1 MNGTGAWDDAGSART
16 VGRLPHS
23 RLLPPGHDS
32 KFLAAVWASVQS
44 PVPGDQ
50 GSRRDPMAGE
60 VSRVAKHLRDIDGR
74 FQNLRELFRKGE
86 VFSGPVEARLAD
98 LLQAISSFLNTYP
111 ALTGDAIQPAVA
123 TLITKI
129 HGLDSQERVPENK
142 KRYSEI
148 FRSLDNLEI
157 SIGNATVDLFIG
169 DADSTDDTDLPAE
182 REIVPLSESFCK
194 SKSSSEKQAQADMT
208 VEEADEMLIK
218 CEGGIDAAL
227 EYAKMWC
234 KYVKELLN
242 WIEKRLSYETEFAKG
257 IVKIAESGRNAIIQQ
272 SNMPL
277 RALYAMVL
285 EHDIKVG
292 NSASETVGLLQ
303 QKEFYQPLSAKKNE
317 IEKWRKE
324 FKDQWTKEQKRMNES
339 LSSLRKSRLQ
349 YAQRCEELEK
359 AKYLSAKAEDEYQS
373 AAVVNPGS
381 ASKQL
386 EKRRRSCEEAQA
398 KVQETEALYKTC
410 INDAN
415 FRRQE
420 LEKVRAR
427 IVSHI
432 RKLIYQGDEVL
443 TWVTL
448 RMFKQRQAQSE
459 HIPVGYQH
467 LAEVCKPYKVGEKY
481 LAFIQALQKKDIHM
495 EVFEFEPLASGG
507 QRSPPSSRKK
517 MSLQY
522 TGCSKDASTPED
534 TSRRQFSPNG
544 EQSTNRSLCSDTE
557 SLGGSCESRSLDSPN
572 SSPGNSN
579 RKLLKA
585 PSTGTMSSSDDFEER
600 DSLQTFENENGSSQ
614 QQFRNI
620 LLSSAAQ
627 THRLRKLRGPS
638 KCRDCD
644 TFMVNGFECEEC
656 YLACHK
662 KCLESLLITCGHRKL
677 PNRVPLFGIDFTQV
691 PRDFPEE
698 VPFIVV
704 KCTSEIE
711 ARALGVQGIYRISGS
726 KARVE
731 KLCQA
736 FENGRSLVELS
747 EHSPHDITGVLKH
760 FLKELSGPVLLYQ
773 LYNSL
778 IALAKELQKPGEERT
793 DCAGFPSDPVQSM
806 KDLLSKL
813 PGSNY
818 NTLRHLIAHL
828 YRVAEKYE
836 ENKMSPNNLGIVFG
850 PTLIRPGSGSDV
862 SMSCLVDSG
871 YQAQIVEFLIQN
883 YERVFG
889 MDDLPPSLSLSC
901 ENPSQ
906 EASAE
911 KDEGHQSPSTVQK
924 ITLENFSSQHGLSA
938 DCVSDNSSSRE
949 AVSELTLEGA
959 PSPLSTDALEM
970 NTSTGSELEDLEDS
984 VQEKTDSDSDTA
996 LGTQPRC
1003 HFSRQPVKYIRVQAK
1018 TKPVIPKPSSLPLR
1032 TTTLSS
1038 MVTDAGAEG
1047 SPADSSSTAKDVLGE
1062 RTQSRNSSPDT
1073 SMLRGRSGSK
1083 QQLKHFEITEET
1095 ARIISKLKAD
1105 DTSASP
1111 EGSLESLGSAEKEV
1125 KLSPETLPEQSP

>member
-1 MNGTGAWDDAGSART
+1 MIS
-16 VGRLPHS
+16 
-23 RLLPPGHDS
+23 PPTS
-32 KFLAAVWASVQS
+32 
-44 PVPGDQ
+44 
-50 GSRRDPMAGE
+50 
-60 VSRVAKHLRDIDGR
+60 
-74 FQNLRELFRKGE
+74 
-86 VFSGPVEARLAD
+86 
-98 LLQAISSFLNTYP
+98 
-111 ALTGDAIQPAVA
+111 
-123 TLITKI
+123 
-129 HGLDSQERVPENK
+129 GLDNQERTPENK

-148 FRSLDNLEI
+148 FRSLDAIEI
-157 SIGNATVDLFIG
+157 SIGNATVDMFIG
-169 DADSTDDTDLPAE
+169 DADSTDDTDLIAE
-182 REIVPLSESFCK
+182 REIVPLSESFSK
-194 SKSSSEKQAQADMT
+194 SKTSSETQAQADIT
-208 VEEADEMLIK
+208 VQEADEMLIK

-234 KYVKELLN
+234 KYVKELLS

-257 IVKIAESGRNAIIQQ
+257 MVKIAESGRNAIFQQ
-272 SNMPL
+272 YNMPL
-277 RALYAMVL
+277 RELYTMVL

-349 YAQRCEELEK
+349 YLQRCEELEK
-359 AKYLSAKAEDEYQS
+359 AKHLSAKAEDEYQS
-373 AAVVNPGS
+373 TATTNPGS
-381 ASKQL
+381 ANKQL

-398 KVQETEALYKTC
+398 KVQETEALYKMC

-420 LEKVRAR
+420 LERARAR

-443 TWVTL
+443 TWARVTL
-448 RMFKQRQAQSE
+448 RMFKQRQSQSE
-459 HIPVGYQH
+459 QIPVGYQY
-467 LAEVCKPYKVGEKY
+467 LSEICKPYKVGEKY
-481 LAFIQALQKKDIHM
+481 LEFIQALQKKEIHM
-495 EVFEFEPLASGG
+495 EVFEFEPHASRG
-507 QRSPPSSRKK
+507 QRSPPSNKK
-517 MSLQY
+517 KTALHPTVPSS
-522 TGCSKDASTPED
+522 TARDTSTPED
-534 TSRRQFSPNG
+534 TSRKQFST
-544 EQSTNRSLCSDTE
+544 ETNPPSAGTNKSLCSDTE
-557 SLGGSCESRSLDSPN
+557 SLSGSCESRSLDSPN

-600 DSLQTFENENGSSQ
+600 DSLHTFENENGTSQ
-614 QQFRNI
+614 QQFKNI

-638 KCRDCD
+638 KCRECD
-644 TFMVNGFECEEC
+644 TFMVSGFECEEC
-656 YLACHK
+656 FLACHK
-662 KCLESLLITCGHRKL
+662 KCLENLLITCGHKKL
-677 PNRVPLFGIDFTQV
+677 PNRVSLFGIDFTQV

-736 FENGRSLVELS
+736 FENGRTLVELS

-760 FLKELSGPVLLYQ
+760 FLKELSAPVLLSQ
-773 LYNSL
+773 LYNDL
-778 IALAKELQKPGEERT
+778 IALAKDLQKPVEEKL
-793 DCAGFPSDPVQSM
+793 DCTGFPSDPIQNM

-850 PTLIRPGSGSDV
+850 PTLIRPGSGNDV

-889 MDDLPPSLSLSC
+889 MEDLPSSLSLGC

-906 EASAE
+906 ETSTE
-911 KDEGHQSPSTVQK
+911 KDEGPQSPNTMQN
-924 ITLENFSSQHGLSA
+924 ITLENFSSKHGLNA
-938 DCVSDNSSSRE
+938 DCLSDNTFFRE
-949 AVSELTLEGA
+949 AITELTLEGA
-959 PSPLSTDALEM
+959 HRPLSADASEM
-970 NTSTGSELEDLEDS
+970 NTSIGSELEDLDDS
-984 VQEKTDSDSDTA
+984 VHEKTDSDSDTVV
-996 LGTQPRC
+996 GTQPRC
-1003 HFSRQPVKYIRVQAK
+1003 HFSRQPVKYIRTQVK
-1018 TKPVIPKPSSLPLR
+1018 TKPVIPKSSNLPLR
-1032 TTTLSS
+1032 TATTLANEAPES
-1038 MVTDAGAEG
+1038 GAEDN
-1047 SPADSSSTAKDVLGE
+1047 PTDSSSRTMDVLEE
-1062 RTQSRNSSPDT
+1062 RSRSRNSSTDT
-1073 SMLRGRSGSK
+1073 NTLKQRSGGK
-1083 QQLKHFEITEET
+1083 QQLKHFEMTQET
-1095 ARIISKLKAD
+1095 ARIVSKFKAG
-1105 DTSASP
+1105 DTS
-1111 EGSLESLGSAEKEV
+1111 
-1125 KLSPETLPEQSP
+1125 

>member
-1 MNGTGAWDDAGSART
+1 
-16 VGRLPHS
+16 
-23 RLLPPGHDS
+23 
-32 KFLAAVWASVQS
+32 
-44 PVPGDQ
+44 
-50 GSRRDPMAGE
+50 
-60 VSRVAKHLRDIDGR
+60 
-74 FQNLRELFRKGE
+74 
-86 VFSGPVEARLAD
+86 
-98 LLQAISSFLNTYP
+98 
-111 ALTGDAIQPAVA
+111 
-123 TLITKI
+123 
-129 HGLDSQERVPENK
+129 GLDNQEKTPENR

-148 FRSLDNLEI
+148 FRSLDAIEI
-157 SIGNATVDLFIG
+157 SIGNAVVDMFIG
-169 DADSTDDTDLPAE
+169 DVASTDDTDLTAE
-182 REIVPLSESFCK
+182 KEGVPLNENSCK
-194 SKSSSEKQAQADMT
+194 SKTSSERPVPADIT
-208 VEEADEMLIK
+208 VQEADEMLIK

-234 KYVKELLN
+234 KYVKELLS
-242 WIEKRLSYETEFAKG
+242 WMEKRLSYETEFAKG
-257 IVKIAESGRNAIIQQ
+257 MVKIAESGRNAICQQ
-272 SNMPL
+272 HNMPL
-277 RALYAMVL
+277 RALYTLVL

-292 NSASETVGLLQ
+292 SSASETVGLLQ

-349 YAQRCEELEK
+349 YAQRREELEK
-359 AKYLSAKAEDEYQS
+359 AKLLSAKAEDEHQS
-373 AAVVNPGS
+373 AAGANPGS
-381 ASKQL
+381 ANKQL

-398 KVQETEALYKTC
+398 KVQEAEALYKAC
-410 INDAN
+410 IGDAN

-459 HIPVGYQH
+459 QIPLGYQY
-467 LAEVCKPYKVGEKY
+467 LSEVCKPYKAGEKY
-481 LAFIQALQKKDIHM
+481 LEFIQALQKKDVHV
-495 EVFEFEPLASGG
+495 EVFEFEPLAPGG
-507 QRSPPSSRKK
+507 QRSPPSGRKK
-517 MSLQY
+517 MVLHSS
-522 TGCSKDASTPED
+522 GPPPAAKDVNTPED
-534 TSRRQFSPNG
+534 WSRKQPSTND
-544 EQSTNRSLCSDTE
+544 EQSANKSLCSDTE
-557 SLGGSCESRSLDSPN
+557 SLGGSCESRSLDSPS

-600 DSLQTFENENGSSQ
+600 DSLQTLENENGPSQ
-614 QQFRNI
+614 QQFRNVP
-620 LLSSAAQ
+620 LSGAAQ

-638 KCRDCD
+638 KCRECD
-644 TFMVNGFECEEC
+644 TFMVSGFECEEC
-656 YLACHK
+656 CLACHK
-662 KCLESLLITCGHRKL
+662 KCLENLLITCGHKKL

-760 FLKELSGPVLLYQ
+760 FLKELSAPVLLSR
-773 LYNSL
+773 LYNDL
-778 IALAKELQKPGEERT
+778 IALAKDLQKPGDEKS
-793 DCAGFPSDPVQSM
+793 DSAGVPADPVQSM

-850 PTLIRPGSGSDV
+850 PTLIRPGAGSDG

-889 MDDLPPSLSLSC
+889 MDDLPSSLSLGC
-901 ENPSQ
+901 ENPSR
-906 EASAE
+906 EASTE
-911 KDEGHQSPSTVQK
+911 KDEGPQSPDTAQNA
-924 ITLENFSSQHGLSA
+924 TLENFSSEHGLNA
-938 DCVSDNSSSRE
+938 DCDDPSSRE
-949 AVSELTLEGA
+949 AVDELTLEGA
-959 PSPLSTDALEM
+959 HGPLSADALEM
-970 NTSTGSELEDLEDS
+970 NTSIGSELDEL
-984 VQEKTDSDSDTA
+984 QEKTDSDGDTVP
-996 LGTQPRC
+996 GTQPRC
-1003 HFSRQPVKYIRVQAK
+1003 HFSRQPVKYIRPQAK
-1018 TKPVIPKPSSLPLR
+1018 IKAVIPR
-1032 TTTLSS
+1032 TATLAN
-1038 MVTDAGAEG
+1038 VATEPGAESG
-1047 SPADSSSTAKDVLGE
+1047 AAGSSTAKGVLGE
-1062 RTQSRNSSPDT
+1062 S
-1073 SMLRGRSGSK
+1073 SGSGDGSADTDTIRQRLGGR
-1083 QQLKHFEITEET
+1083 QQLKRFEITQET
-1095 ARIISKLKAD
+1095 ARIVSKFRGGDA
-1105 DTSASP
+1105 SASP
-1111 EGSLESLGSAEKEV
+1111 EPS
-1125 KLSPETLPEQSP
+1125 

>member
-1 MNGTGAWDDAGSART
+1 MNGPGAQDSAGRARTARRSPGRRLPPDAG
-16 VGRLPHS
+16 RLAAAWAAMQSPA
-23 RLLPPGHDS
+23 PGHR
-32 KFLAAVWASVQS
+32 AGSV
-44 PVPGDQ
+44 DLT
-50 GSRRDPMAGE
+50 AGE
-60 VSRVAKHLRDIDGR
+60 VLRVTKHLRNIDR
-74 FQNLRELFRKGE
+74 KFQNFRELFRKGE
-86 VFSGPVEARLAD
+86 VISASVEAKLAD

-111 ALTGDAIQPAVA
+111 ALTRDAIQPAVA
-123 TLITKI
+123 TLIANI
-129 HGLDSQERVPENK
+129 NGLNNQERTPENR

-148 FRSLDNLEI
+148 FRSLDAIEI
-157 SIGNATVDLFIG
+157 SIGNETVDMFIG
-169 DADSTDDTDLPAE
+169 DADATDEPDLTAE
-182 REIVPLSESFCK
+182 REVVPSSESFCK
-194 SKSSSEKQAQADMT
+194 SKTSSERQLQADLT
-208 VEEADEMLIK
+208 VQDADEMLIK

-227 EYAKMWC
+227 EYAKTWC

-257 IVKIAESGRNAIIQQ
+257 MVKIAESGRNAIFQQ
-272 SNMPL
+272 NTMPL
-277 RALYAMVL
+277 QALYTMVL

-292 NSASETVGLLQ
+292 NSASETAGLLQ

-349 YAQRCEELEK
+349 YVQRCEELEK
-359 AKYLSAKAEDEYQS
+359 AKHLSAKAEDEYQS
-373 AAVVNPGS
+373 AAVTNPGS
-381 ASKQL
+381 ANKQL
-386 EKRRRSCEEAQA
+386 EKRRRYCEDAQA
-398 KVQETEALYKTC
+398 KVQEAEALYKTC

-443 TWVTL
+443 MRVTL
-448 RMFKQRQAQSE
+448 RMFKQRQTQSE
-459 HIPVGYQH
+459 QIPVRYQY
-467 LAEVCKPYKVGEKY
+467 LSEVCKPYKVGEKY
-481 LAFIQALQKKDIHM
+481 LEFIQTLQKKDLHV
-495 EVFEFEPLASGG
+495 EVFEFEPHASGG
-507 QRSPPSSRKK
+507 QRSPPSGKK
-517 MSLQY
+517 KTALHYAGPS
-522 TGCSKDASTPED
+522 SAAKDASTPED
-534 TSRRQFSPNG
+534 TSRKQFSTNG
-544 EQSTNRSLCSDTE
+544 EQSANKSLCSDTE
-557 SLGGSCESRSLDSPN
+557 SLGGSCESRSLDSPT
-572 SSPGNSN
+572 SSPGNSD

-600 DSLQTFENENGSSQ
+600 DSLQTFENENGTSQ
-614 QQFRNI
+614 QQFKNI
-620 LLSSAAQ
+620 LLSSASQ

-638 KCRDCD
+638 KCRECD
-644 TFMVNGFECEEC
+644 TFMVSGFECEE
-656 YLACHK
+656 
-662 KCLESLLITCGHRKL
+662 
-677 PNRVPLFGIDFTQV
+677 V

-760 FLKELSGPVLLYQ
+760 FLKELSAPVLLSQ
-773 LYNSL
+773 LYDDL
-778 IALAKELQKPGEERT
+778 IALAKDLQKPGEEKL
-793 DCAGFPSDPVQSM
+793 DCAGFPSDPIQSM

-889 MDDLPPSLSLSC
+889 MDDLPPSLSLGC

-906 EASAE
+906 EASTE
-911 KDEGHQSPSTVQK
+911 KDEGPQSPNTIQN
-924 ITLENFSSQHGLSA
+924 ITLENFSSKHGLKA
-938 DCVSDNSSSRE
+938 ECVSDNSSSRE
-949 AVSELTLEGA
+949 AINELTLEGA
-959 PSPLSTDALEM
+959 HSPLSADALEM
-970 NTSTGSELEDLEDS
+970 NTSVGSELEDPEES
-984 VQEKTDSDSDTA
+984 VQEKTDSDSDTVP
-996 LGTQPRC
+996 GTQPRC
-1003 HFSRQPVKYIRVQAK
+1003 HFSRQPVKYIRTQAK
-1018 TKPVIPKPSSLPLR
+1018 TKPVIPKSSNLPLR
-1032 TTTLSS
+1032 TTTLAN
-1038 MVTDAGAEG
+1038 TATEPGAEG
-1047 SPADSSSTAKDVLGE
+1047 NPADSSSTTKDALE
-1062 RTQSRNSSPDT
+1062 ESARSRNSSTDAST
-1073 SMLRGRSGSK
+1073 LKQRSGGR
-1083 QQLKHFEITEET
+1083 QQLKHFEITQET
-1095 ARIISKLKAD
+1095 ARIVSKFKLD

-1111 EGSLESLGSAEKEV
+1111 EPSLESAGSTEKAED
-1125 KLSPETLPEQSP
+1125 LNPGTYL

>member
-1 MNGTGAWDDAGSART
+1 MNGPATRASTAPGHR
-16 VGRLPHS
+16 VGRVDLV
-23 RLLPPGHDS
+23 
-32 KFLAAVWASVQS
+32 AN
-44 PVPGDQ
+44 
-50 GSRRDPMAGE
+50 E
-60 VSRVAKHLRDIDGR
+60 VLHVTKHLRNIGR
-74 FQNLRELFRKGE
+74 KLQNFRELFRKGE
-86 VFSGPVEARLAD
+86 VTSASVEAKLAD
-98 LLQAISSFLNTYP
+98 LLQAISSFLNTCP

-123 TLITKI
+123 ALIANI
-129 HGLDSQERVPENK
+129 DGLNNQERAPENR

-148 FRSLDNLEI
+148 FRSLDAIEI
-157 SIGNATVDLFIG
+157 SIGNTTVDMFTN
-169 DADSTDDTDLPAE
+169 DADGTDDGDVTTE
-182 REIVPLSESFCK
+182 REVIPLSESFCK
-194 SKSSSEKQAQADMT
+194 SKTSSERQVQADIT
-208 VEEADEMLIK
+208 VQEADEMLIK

-234 KYVKELLN
+234 KYVKELLS

-257 IVKIAESGRNAIIQQ
+257 MVKIAESGRNAILQQ
-272 SNMPL
+272 HNMPL
-277 RALYAMVL
+277 RTLYAMVL
-285 EHDIKVG
+285 EHDIKIG
-292 NSASETVGLLQ
+292 NSATETAGLLQ

-339 LSSLRKSRLQ
+339 LSTLRKSRLQ
-349 YAQRCEELEK
+349 YIQRCEELEK
-359 AKYLSAKAEDEYQS
+359 AKQLSAKAEDEYQS
-373 AAVVNPGS
+373 TAITHPGS
-381 ASKQL
+381 ANKQL

-398 KVQETEALYKTC
+398 KVQETEAFYKTC
-410 INDAN
+410 ISDAN

-448 RMFKQRQAQSE
+448 RMFKQRQTQSE
-459 HIPVGYQH
+459 QIPVGYQY
-467 LAEVCKPYKVGEKY
+467 LSEVCKPYKAGEKY
-481 LAFIQALQKKDIHM
+481 LEFIQALQKKDIHV

-507 QRSPPSSRKK
+507 QRSPPSSKK
-517 MSLQY
+517 KVALHY
-522 TGCSKDASTPED
+522 TGPSSTAKDASMPED
-534 TSRRQFSPNG
+534 TSRKQFSTNS
-544 EQSTNRSLCSDTE
+544 EQSANRSLCSDTE
-557 SLGGSCESRSLDSPN
+557 SLGGSCESRSLDSPS

-579 RKLLKA
+579 RKLSKA

-600 DSLQTFENENGSSQ
+600 DSLQTFENENGTSQ
-614 QQFRNI
+614 QQFKNI

-638 KCRDCD
+638 KCRECD
-644 TFMVNGFECEEC
+644 TFMVSGFECEEC
-656 YLACHK
+656 CLACHK
-662 KCLESLLITCGHRKL
+662 KCLENLLITCGHKKL
-677 PNRVPLFGIDFTQV
+677 PNRAPLFGIDFTQV

-760 FLKELSGPVLLYQ
+760 FLKELSVPVLLSQ
-773 LYNSL
+773 LYDDL
-778 IALAKELQKPGEERT
+778 IALAKDLQKPGEEKL
-793 DCAGFPSDPVQSM
+793 DGAGLASDPIQSM
-806 KDLLSKL
+806 KELLSKL

-889 MDDLPPSLSLSC
+889 MDDLPSSLSLGC
-901 ENPSQ
+901 ENSSQ
-906 EASAE
+906 EASTE
-911 KDEGHQSPSTVQK
+911 KDEGPQSPSTDQT
-924 ITLENFSSQHGLSA
+924 ITLENFSSKHGLSVN
-938 DCVSDNSSSRE
+938 CVSDNSPCRE
-949 AVSELTLEGA
+949 AANELTLEGA
-959 PSPLSTDALEM
+959 HSLCSVDAPEM
-970 NTSTGSELEDLEDS
+970 NTSASSELEDLEDS
-984 VQEKTDSDSDTA
+984 VQEKPDSDLDTV

-1003 HFSRQPVKYIRVQAK
+1003 HFSRQPIKYIRTQAK
-1018 TKPVIPKPSSLPLR
+1018 TKPVIPKSASLPLR
-1032 TTTLSS
+1032 TTTLANMATES
-1038 MVTDAGAEG
+1038 GAEG
-1047 SPADSSSTAKDVLGE
+1047 NLTDSSSTAKDVLE
-1062 RTQSRNSSPDT
+1062 DSTSSRTILTDMSTLKHHSGTRQN
-1073 SMLRGRSGSK
+1073 LR
-1083 QQLKHFEITEET
+1083 HFEITQET
-1095 ARIISKLKAD
+1095 ARIVSKFKVN

-1111 EGSLESLGSAEKEV
+1111 EPSLESTGATEKAED
-1125 KLSPETLPEQSP
+1125 LNPGTYL

>member
-1 MNGTGAWDDAGSART
+1 
-16 VGRLPHS
+16 L
-23 RLLPPGHDS
+23 
-32 KFLAAVWASVQS
+32 
-44 PVPGDQ
+44 
-50 GSRRDPMAGE
+50 DP
-60 VSRVAKHLRDIDGR
+60 
-74 FQNLRELFRKGE
+74 
-86 VFSGPVEARLAD
+86 
-98 LLQAISSFLNTYP
+98 
-111 ALTGDAIQPAVA
+111 
-123 TLITKI
+123 
-129 HGLDSQERVPENK
+129 QERNPESR

-148 FRSLDNLEI
+148 FRTLDAIEI
-157 SIGNATVDLFIG
+157 SIGNTAVDMFTG
-169 DADSTDDTDLPAE
+169 DADSTDDADLTAE
-182 REIVPLSESFCK
+182 RDVVPLNESFCK
-194 SKSSSEKQAQADMT
+194 SKTSSERQVQADLT
-208 VEEADEMLIK
+208 VQEADEMLIK

-234 KYVKELLN
+234 KYVKELLS

-257 IVKIAESGRNAIIQQ
+257 MVKIAELGRNAVFQQ
-272 SNMPL
+272 YNMPL
-277 RALYAMVL
+277 RALYMMVL
-285 EHDIKVG
+285 EHDIKIG
-292 NSASETVGLLQ
+292 NSATETAGLLQ

-349 YAQRCEELEK
+349 YIQRCEELEK
-359 AKYLSAKAEDEYQS
+359 AKHLSAKAEDEYQN
-373 AAVVNPGS
+373 AAATNPGS

-398 KVQETEALYKTC
+398 KVQETEALYKMC
-410 INDAN
+410 ISDAN

-448 RMFKQRQAQSE
+448 RMFKQRQTQSE
-459 HIPVGYQH
+459 QIPVGYQY
-467 LAEVCKPYKVGEKY
+467 LSEVCKPYKAGEKY
-481 LAFIQALQKKDIHM
+481 LEFIQALQKKDIHV
-495 EVFEFEPLASGG
+495 EVFEFEPLTHGG
-507 QRSPPSSRKK
+507 QRSPPSGRKR
-517 MSLQY
+517 MALHPAGPSSA
-522 TGCSKDASTPED
+522 GKDASTPED
-534 TSRRQFSPNG
+534 TSRKQLSADG
-544 EQSTNRSLCSDTE
+544 ELSANKSLCSDTE

-572 SSPGNSN
+572 SSPGNSD

-585 PSTGTMSSSDDFEER
+585 PSTGTVSSSDDFEER
-600 DSLQTFENENGSSQ
+600 DSLHTFENENGTSQ
-614 QQFRNI
+614 QQVRNI
-620 LLSSAAQ
+620 PLSSAAQ

-638 KCRDCD
+638 KCRECD
-644 TFMVNGFECEEC
+644 TFMVSGFECEEC
-656 YLACHK
+656 CLACHK
-662 KCLESLLITCGHRKL
+662 KCLENLLITCGHKKL
-677 PNRVPLFGIDFTQV
+677 PNRVPLFGIDFAQV

-747 EHSPHDITGVLKH
+747 EHSPHDVTGVLKH
-760 FLKELSGPVLLYQ
+760 FLKELSAPVLLSQ
-773 LYNSL
+773 LYNDI
-778 IALAKELQKPGEERT
+778 IALAKDLQKPGEDKL
-793 DCAGFPSDPVQSM
+793 DCAGFPSDPIQSM
-806 KDLLSKL
+806 KDLLSRL

-889 MDDLPPSLSLSC
+889 MDDLPSSLSLGC

-906 EASAE
+906 EASTE
-911 KDEGHQSPSTVQK
+911 KDEGPQSPNTAQT
-924 ITLENFSSQHGLSA
+924 ITLEALPRPSLILSFAFDSNYCAPVTDMSPRCSEMGRFSVPRDTGVALSALLLRTRQRLLPGAAFAAAVVCQHGSCSRQVLNRNFLSWPCPVTFCKLLPYSPKRYREAIRELTQEGARSPSSA
-938 DCVSDNSSSRE
+938 D
-949 AVSELTLEGA
+949 A
-959 PSPLSTDALEM
+959 PEM
-970 NTSTGSELEDLEDS
+970 NTSVGSELEDLEDS
-984 VQEKTDSDSDTA
+984 AQEKTDSDSDTV

-1003 HFSRQPVKYIRVQAK
+1003 HFSRQPVKYIRTPVK
-1018 TKPVIPKPSSLPLR
+1018 TKPVIPKSSSLPLG
-1032 TTTLSS
+1032 TTALANVATES
-1038 MVTDAGAEG
+1038 GAEG
-1047 SPADSSSTAKDVLGE
+1047 NPADCSSATKDVLEEG
-1062 RTQSRNSSPDT
+1062 TRNSSSDT
-1073 SMLRGRSGSK
+1073 STLKQRSGGR
-1083 QQLKHFEITEET
+1083 QQLKHFEITQET
-1095 ARIISKLKAD
+1095 ARIVSKFKFD

-1111 EGSLESLGSAEKEV
+1111 EPSLESTGSTAKGED
-1125 KLSPETLPEQSP
+1125 LNPGTYL

>member
-1 MNGTGAWDDAGSART
+1 M
-16 VGRLPHS
+16 
-23 RLLPPGHDS
+23 
-32 KFLAAVWASVQS
+32 
-44 PVPGDQ
+44 
-50 GSRRDPMAGE
+50 
-60 VSRVAKHLRDIDGR
+60 
-74 FQNLRELFRKGE
+74 
-86 VFSGPVEARLAD
+86 
-98 LLQAISSFLNTYP
+98 ISSPTP
-111 ALTGDAIQPAVA
+111 
-123 TLITKI
+123 
-129 HGLDSQERVPENK
+129 GLDNQERTPENR

-148 FRSLDNLEI
+148 FRSLDAIEI
-157 SIGNATVDLFIG
+157 SIGNTPI
-169 DADSTDDTDLPAE
+169 LPLLGE
-182 REIVPLSESFCK
+182 PIS
-194 SKSSSEKQAQADMT
+194 QN
-208 VEEADEMLIK
+208 EMLIK

-234 KYVKELLN
+234 KYVKELLS
-242 WIEKRLSYETEFAKG
+242 WIEKRLSYG
-257 IVKIAESGRNAIIQQ
+257 ESVHRTSWESVHFLIH
-272 SNMPL
+272 NMPL
-277 RALYAMVL
+277 RVLYTMVL

-292 NSASETVGLLQ
+292 NSATETAGLLQ
-303 QKEFYQPLSAKKNE
+303 QKEFYQVLHFSNE

-349 YAQRCEELEK
+349 YIQRCEELEK
-359 AKYLSAKAEDEYQS
+359 AKHLSAKAEDEYQS
-373 AAVVNPGS
+373 AAITNPGS
-381 ASKQL
+381 ANKQL

-398 KVQETEALYKTC
+398 KVQEAEALYKMC
-410 INDAN
+410 ISDAN

-427 IVSHI
+427 IISHI

-448 RMFKQRQAQSE
+448 RMFKQRQTQSE
-459 HIPVGYQH
+459 QIPVGYQY
-467 LAEVCKPYKVGEKY
+467 LSEVCKPYKAGEKY
-481 LAFIQALQKKDIHM
+481 LEFIQALLLENSAYTCKLPETDALSQVPIRHLGDAILSVILHCWKIDSNP
-495 EVFEFEPLASGG
+495 FSGPLPYPESAWDGLSWY
-507 QRSPPSSRKK
+507 PPSAGANK
-517 MSLQY
+517 
-522 TGCSKDASTPED
+522 
-534 TSRRQFSPNG
+534 
-544 EQSTNRSLCSDTE
+544 SLCSDTE

-585 PSTGTMSSSDDFEER
+585 PSTSTMSSSDDFEER
-600 DSLQTFENENGSSQ
+600 DSLQTFENGEPH
-614 QQFRNI
+614 FKNI

-627 THRLRKLRGPS
+627 THRFRKLRGPS
-638 KCRDCD
+638 KCRECD
-644 TFMVNGFECEEC
+644 TFMVSGFECEEC
-656 YLACHK
+656 CLACHK
-662 KCLESLLITCGHRKL
+662 KCLENLLITCGHKKL
-677 PNRVPLFGIDFTQV
+677 PNRVPLFGIDFMQV

-760 FLKELSGPVLLYQ
+760 FLKELSAPVLLSH
-773 LYNSL
+773 LYNDL
-778 IALAKELQKPGEERT
+778 IALAKDLQKPGEEKL
-793 DCAGFPSDPVQSM
+793 DCAGFPSDPIQSM

-889 MDDLPPSLSLSC
+889 MDDLPSSLSLGC

-906 EASAE
+906 EASTE
-911 KDEGHQSPSTVQK
+911 KDEGLQSPNTVQT
-924 ITLENFSSQHGLSA
+924 INLEVELP
-938 DCVSDNSSSRE
+938 DTELDNLRE
-949 AVSELTLEGA
+949 IK
-959 PSPLSTDALEM
+959 
-970 NTSTGSELEDLEDS
+970 DS
-984 VQEKTDSDSDTA
+984 VQEKTDSNSDTV

-1003 HFSRQPVKYIRVQAK
+1003 HFSRQPVKYIRTQAK
-1018 TKPVIPKPSSLPLR
+1018 MKPVIPKSSNLPLR
-1032 TTTLSS
+1032 TTTLAN
-1038 MVTDAGAEG
+1038 MAMEPGAEG
-1047 SPADSSSTAKDVLGE
+1047 NPTTDSSSPTKDILE
-1062 RTQSRNSSPDT
+1062 ESTRSSNSLTDT
-1073 SMLRGRSGSK
+1073 STLKQRLVGR
-1083 QQLKHFEITEET
+1083 QQLKHFEITQET
-1095 ARIISKLKAD
+1095 ARIVSKFKVD

-1111 EGSLESLGSAEKEV
+1111 ERFLESAGSTEKAED
-1125 KLSPETLPEQSP
+1125 LNLTYL

>member
-1 MNGTGAWDDAGSART
+1 MNQPGARDSASRAQIAAGSP
-16 VGRLPHS
+16 GRC
-23 RLLPPGHDS
+23 LPPGHEPDAGC
-32 KFLAAVWASVQS
+32 LAAAWASIQS
-44 PVPGDQ
+44 PVPDDCAGCVDFT
-50 GSRRDPMAGE
+50 AGE
-60 VSRVAKHLRDIDGR
+60 VLCITKHLRNIDR
-74 FQNLRELFRKGE
+74 KFQNFRELFGKGE
-86 VFSGPVEARLAD
+86 VISASAEAKLAE
-98 LLQAISSFLNTYP
+98 LLQAISTFLNTYP

-123 TLITKI
+123 TLIANI
-129 HGLDSQERVPENK
+129 DGLDNQERTPENR

-148 FRSLDNLEI
+148 FRSLDAIEI
-157 SIGNATVDLFIG
+157 SIGNATVDMFIG
-169 DADSTDDTDLPAE
+169 DADSTDDTDLTTE
-182 REIVPLSESFCK
+182 KEVVPPSESFCK
-194 SKSSSEKQAQADMT
+194 SKTSSERQVQADIT
-208 VEEADEMLIK
+208 VQEADEMLIK

-234 KYVKELLN
+234 KYVKELLS

-257 IVKIAESGRNAIIQQ
+257 MVKIAESGRNAIFHQH
-272 SNMPL
+272 NMPL
-277 RALYAMVL
+277 RVLYTMVL

-292 NSASETVGLLQ
+292 NSATETAGLLQ

-349 YAQRCEELEK
+349 YIQRCEELEK
-359 AKYLSAKAEDEYQS
+359 AKHLSAKAEDEYQS
-373 AAVVNPGS
+373 AAITNPGS
-381 ASKQL
+381 ANKQL

-398 KVQETEALYKTC
+398 KVQEAEALYKMC
-410 INDAN
+410 ISDAN

-448 RMFKQRQAQSE
+448 RMFKQRQTQSE
-459 HIPVGYQH
+459 QIPVGYQY
-467 LAEVCKPYKVGEKY
+467 LSEVCKPYKAGEKY
-481 LAFIQALQKKDIHM
+481 LEFIQALQKTDIHM
-495 EVFEFEPLASGG
+495 EVFEFEPFTSGG
-507 QRSPPSSRKK
+507 QRSPPSGKKK
-517 MSLQY
+517 MALHY
-522 TGCSKDASTPED
+522 TGPSSAAKDTSMPED
-534 TSRRQFSPNG
+534 TSRKQFSTNG
-544 EQSTNRSLCSDTE
+544 EHSANKSLCSDTE

-585 PSTGTMSSSDDFEER
+585 PSTSTMSSSDDFEER
-600 DSLQTFENENGSSQ
+600 DSLQTFENENGTSQ
-614 QQFRNI
+614 QQFKNI

-627 THRLRKLRGPS
+627 THRFRKLRGPS
-638 KCRDCD
+638 KCRECD
-644 TFMVNGFECEEC
+644 TFMVSGFECEE
-656 YLACHK
+656 
-662 KCLESLLITCGHRKL
+662 
-677 PNRVPLFGIDFTQV
+677 V

-760 FLKELSGPVLLYQ
+760 FLKELSAPVLLSH
-773 LYNSL
+773 LYNDL
-778 IALAKELQKPGEERT
+778 IALAKDLQKPGEEKL
-793 DCAGFPSDPVQSM
+793 DCAGFPSDPIQSM

-889 MDDLPPSLSLSC
+889 MDDLPSSLSLGC

-906 EASAE
+906 EASTE
-911 KDEGHQSPSTVQK
+911 KDEGLQSPNTVQT
-924 ITLENFSSQHGLSA
+924 INLENFSSKHGLNV

-949 AVSELTLEGA
+949 AINELTLEGA
-959 PSPLSTDALEM
+959 HSPLSTDALEM
-970 NTSTGSELEDLEDS
+970 NTSTGSELEELEDS
-984 VQEKTDSDSDTA
+984 VQEKTDSNSDTV

-1003 HFSRQPVKYIRVQAK
+1003 HFSRQPVKYIRTQAK
-1018 TKPVIPKPSSLPLR
+1018 MKPVIPKSSNLPLR
-1032 TTTLSS
+1032 TTTLAN
-1038 MVTDAGAEG
+1038 MAMEPGAEG
-1047 SPADSSSTAKDVLGE
+1047 NPTTDSSSPTKDILE
-1062 RTQSRNSSPDT
+1062 ESTRSSNSLTDT
-1073 SMLRGRSGSK
+1073 STLKQRLVGR
-1083 QQLKHFEITEET
+1083 QQLKHFEITQET
-1095 ARIISKLKAD
+1095 ARIVSKFKVD

-1111 EGSLESLGSAEKEV
+1111 ERFLESAGSTEKAED
-1125 KLSPETLPEQSP
+1125 LNLTYL

>member
-1 MNGTGAWDDAGSART
+1 MNGLGSRDDARVADGFPA
-16 VGRLPHS
+16 GF
-23 RLLPPGHDS
+23 LPPEHNSHLGIP
-32 KFLAAVWASVQS
+32 AASWAPSHC
-44 PVPGDQ
+44 PTPEH
-50 GSRRDPMAGE
+50 RAGE
-60 VSRVAKHLRDIDGR
+60 VLRVTQHLKSIDGK
-74 FQNLRELFRKGE
+74 FQCLRELFQKGE
-86 VFSGPVEARLAD
+86 DFSGPVKAKLSD
-98 LLQAISSFLNTYP
+98 LLHSIFSFLNTYP
-111 ALTGDAIQPAVA
+111 AVTGDAIHLAIA
-123 TLITKI
+123 TLIANI
-129 HGLDSQERVPENK
+129 NGLDHQERAPENK

-148 FRSLDNLEI
+148 FRSLDAIEI
-157 SIGNATVDLFIG
+157 SIGNAAVDMFIG
-169 DADSTDDTDLPAE
+169 DADGTGDAELSTE
-182 REIVPLSESFCK
+182 REIIVPSEDLSK
-194 SKSSSEKQAQADMT
+194 SKSSLERQMQGDLT

-234 KYVKELLN
+234 KYVKELLS
-242 WIEKRLSYETEFAKG
+242 WIEKRLNYETEFAKG
-257 IVKIAESGRNAIIQQ
+257 IMKIAESGRNAIIHQ

-277 RALYAMVL
+277 RMLYVMVL
-285 EHDIKVG
+285 ENDIKIG
-292 NSASETVGLLQ
+292 NAASETVGLLQ

-339 LSSLRKSRLQ
+339 LSLLRKARLQ
-349 YAQRCEELEK
+349 YIQRCEEMEK
-359 AKYLSAKAEDEYQS
+359 AKQLSAKAEDEYQNS
-373 AAVVNPGS
+373 AIISPSS
-381 ASKQL
+381 AIKHL

-398 KVQETEALYKTC
+398 KVQEAEALYRMC
-410 INDAN
+410 IGDAN

-448 RMFKQRQAQSE
+448 RMFKQRQTQSE
-459 HIPVGYQH
+459 QIPVGYQH
-467 LAEVCKPYKVGEKY
+467 LSEVCKPYRVGEKY
-481 LAFIQALQKKDIHM
+481 LEFIQALQKKDIPM
-495 EVFEFEPLASGG
+495 EHFEFEPLSSGG
-507 QRSPPSSRKK
+507 QRSPPSNKK
-517 MSLQY
+517 KTPLHY
-522 TGCSKDASTPED
+522 TGCSKDGSTPED
-534 TSRRQFSPNG
+534 TPRRQFSPNG
-544 EQSTNRSLCSDTE
+544 EQSVNKSLCSDTE
-557 SLGGSCESRSLDSPN
+557 SLSGSCESRSLDSPS
-572 SSPGNSN
+572 SSPGNST

-585 PSTGTMSSSDDFEER
+585 SSTGTMSSSDDFEER
-600 DSLQTFENENGSSQ
+600 DSLQTSENENGTSQ
-614 QQFRNI
+614 QQFRNA

-627 THRLRKLRGPS
+627 THRLRKLRGPT
-638 KCRDCD
+638 KCRECD

-656 YLACHK
+656 YLTCHK
-662 KCLESLLITCGHRKL
+662 KCLENLLITCGHKKL

-760 FLKELSGPVLLYQ
+760 FLKELSGPILLYQ
-773 LYNSL
+773 LYDNL
-778 IALAKELQKPGEERT
+778 IALAKELQKAGEEKV
-793 DCAGFPSDPVQSM
+793 DCTSFPSDPIQSM

-889 MDDLPPSLSLSC
+889 MEDLPSSLSLGC
-901 ENPSQ
+901 ENPLQ
-906 EASAE
+906 EASTE
-911 KDEGHQSPSTVQK
+911 KDEEHQSPNTAQNV
-924 ITLENFSSQHGLSA
+924 TLEVELADTELGL
-938 DCVSDNSSSRE
+938 
-949 AVSELTLEGA
+949 LTL
-959 PSPLSTDALEM
+959 L
-970 NTSTGSELEDLEDS
+970 
-984 VQEKTDSDSDTA
+984 
-996 LGTQPRC
+996 
-1003 HFSRQPVKYIRVQAK
+1003 
-1018 TKPVIPKPSSLPLR
+1018 
-1032 TTTLSS
+1032 
-1038 MVTDAGAEG
+1038 
-1047 SPADSSSTAKDVLGE
+1047 
-1062 RTQSRNSSPDT
+1062 
-1073 SMLRGRSGSK
+1073 
-1083 QQLKHFEITEET
+1083 
-1095 ARIISKLKAD
+1095 
-1105 DTSASP
+1105 
-1111 EGSLESLGSAEKEV
+1111 
-1125 KLSPETLPEQSP
+1125 